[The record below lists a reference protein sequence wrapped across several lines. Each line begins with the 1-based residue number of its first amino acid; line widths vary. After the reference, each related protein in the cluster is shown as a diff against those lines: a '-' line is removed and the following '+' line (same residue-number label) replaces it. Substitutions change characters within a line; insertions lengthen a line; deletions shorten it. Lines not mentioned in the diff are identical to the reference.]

1 MRGRNKN
8 CLSFTENIKDTDVDW
23 VLRAML
29 ITNIQQES
37 MYFLLKQCIMSIDH
51 KYVYY
56 GYDFYNQ
63 NFFFL
68 SKNQYSYGK

>member
-1 MRGRNKN
+1 
-8 CLSFTENIKDTDVDW
+8 
-23 VLRAML
+23 ML

-37 MYFLLKQCIMSIDH
+37 MYFLLKQCIMSIDR
-51 KYVYY
+51 KYVYLY

-63 NFFFL
+63 NFFL